1 MPVNEGLLKQVCKK
15 FMAAIK
21 VLVRFS
27 LGSNSGFIHGEDRR
41 VCLWIISFD
50 CDKEKVECSV
60 EKFFLQFVWGC
71 LQLSPLQDFCKLQT
85 RILTDREFSF
95 IQVSEQFCPVHLS

>member
-1 MPVNEGLLKQVCKK
+1 M
-15 FMAAIK
+15 
-21 VLVRFS
+21 LVRFS

-60 EKFFLQFVWGC
+60 EKFFFTVRLGLFTTFTIARFLQA
-71 LQLSPLQDFCKLQT
+71 SNKDFNG
-85 RILTDREFSF
+85 
-95 IQVSEQFCPVHLS
+95 